1 VKISA
6 SSRSLSLSSCCPSF
20 AGNLARTL
28 LWSAIEHCEPFL
40 YALRDGSLDN
50 LGVWLFPANLFPCLI
65 TCDESVAMGW
75 KLPHWHGSEPRP
87 KPPAF
92 LFTACLFLFL
102 YLMDLLLLR
111 LGNFPTSHYCAI
123 YLREYFLGN
132 QCTYESL

>member
-6 SSRSLSLSSCCPSF
+6 SLRFLPLLGFVPAPCRGSPSRSLACRGLFCYP
-20 AGNLARTL
+20 
-28 LWSAIEHCEPFL
+28 
-40 YALRDGSLDN
+40 LRDGSLDK

-65 TCDESVAMGW
+65 TCLESVRNGW
-75 KLPHWHGSEPRP
+75 KLPHWRGSGPDR